1 MVSKSNI
8 GSGDVEVRL
17 GGEKLVLRPSLNA
30 AIKLSTMPGG
40 LTKLVTRCSNLDFEA
55 ISDVL
60 IIGGE
65 MKVDEKT
72 KEKIYK
78 AGLIDLTVPCIEYL
92 NILASGGKRP
102 EKEEKDEDVPLGR
115 NSR

>member
-17 GGEKLVLRPSLNA
+17 SGEKVVLRPSLNA

-72 KEKIYK
+72 KEKIYR
-78 AGLIDLTVPCIEYL
+78 AGLMDLTVPCIEYL
-92 NILASGGKRP
+92 NILANGGNRP
-102 EKEEKDEDVPLGR
+102 SLEEKDDEAPLGR